1 MCHESKSTGQVGG
14 PVQNAKTVKKVSGSQ
29 IAKKK
34 KKIKKKNLIL
44 QEQKSSLEKCHTSK
58 ENRIKEVFKTNVKEV
73 RDITRGP
80 HTYQH
85 ENATSVP
92 QHPYEEPSMEARVHD
107 PNAKEGNRGE
117 SGWVRQRVMEEV
129 TCVDF

>member
-1 MCHESKSTGQVGG
+1 MKANLQGRLGDLCRMPRQLRRYMG
-14 PVQNAKTVKKVSGSQ
+14 VKLPK
-29 IAKKK
+29 
-34 KKIKKKNLIL
+34 KKKNLIL
-44 QEQKSSLEKCHTSK
+44 QEQKSSLEECHTSK
-58 ENRIKEVFKTNVKEV
+58 ENRIKVVFKTNVKEAG
-73 RDITRGP
+73 DITRGP

-107 PNAKEGNRGE
+107 LNAKEGNRGK